1 MAGMLYFHRIAV
13 ACAVFCGWGLCP
25 ATALPAETFWSF
37 QALQAVPV
45 PRVIDSNWPRSRID
59 RFVLARLEKEGLVPV
74 PGASKRTLIRR
85 VTFDLLGLPPAPASV
100 EAFVGDP
107 APDAFGRVVDRLLAS
122 PRYGERWGRH
132 WLDVAR
138 YGEEDTL
145 GEFPVPYENAWR
157 YRDWVVDA
165 FNQDLPYSLFVQ
177 AQIAGDL
184 LADRSDLI
192 PGLGLFGMGP
202 WQYGNSIPAE
212 ARADE
217 RDDRVDVLTRGF
229 LGLTVACARC
239 HDHKYDPITMEDYY
253 SLAGVFRNSA
263 YREYP
268 LISASDLAAYEKKKK
283 KLDELQSELNK
294 ILSEESRKLSERLAA
309 QTGRYLVA
317 AWKVLGPAKRVL
329 AAVVQDDQLDREQ
342 LEKWVRYV
350 SSPYRDHP
358 YLRPWDELMAREAT
372 EEEAVQVA
380 NAFQSLVISVMEE
393 KERIQEE
400 LRLAYEARSKKIKER
415 EKDQPKPEP
424 RRTKLPNEY
433 VAFEPVPRDPDAQL
447 EPIQVRPVPRDRYN
461 VWADLFDI
469 NEALEDYHIK
479 ERRVLLYEG
488 RELDRFLEQATR
500 EKVETLRAE
509 VAARRA
515 EFPKPRVSTRFNK
528 SPAYPYAMTLT
539 ERDEI
544 ETIRIHLRG
553 NALELGR
560 GVPSRFLGALSEG
573 VPPLFTQGS
582 GRLELAR
589 AVSEHPLST
598 RVLVNRVWMHHLGQG
613 IVETPNN
620 FGQLGSRP
628 SHPQLLEFL
637 AVRFREF
644 GGSVKALHREILF
657 SATYQLSSA
666 SSAANLRRD
675 AGNRFCWRRNRRR
688 LDVEEIRDGLL
699 FVSGRLQNQLGGP
712 SYDLDEGFRR
722 RTLYGRVSRFKLS
735 EPLQLFDFP
744 DPRLSAAKRM
754 STNSP
759 LQRLFFLNNEF
770 VWQQAA
776 ALAEHLERDGDT
788 CQAKIQQA
796 YELVYG
802 RDATERDVALG
813 VRILNSLDPATALRD
828 YAHILMSSNEF
839 LFVD

>member
-1 MAGMLYFHRIAV
+1 MACTILF
-13 ACAVFCGWGLCP
+13 GWCLCP
-25 ATALPAETFWSF
+25 SYAAATETFWSF
-37 QALQAVPV
+37 QPLQTSPP
-45 PRVIDSNWPRSRID
+45 PRVADASWPQSRLD
-59 RFVLARLEKEGLVPV
+59 RFVLARLESEELSPV
-74 PGASKRTLIRR
+74 RGADRRTLLRR
-85 VTFDLLGLPPAPASV
+85 VTFDLIGLPPVPESV
-100 EAFVGDP
+100 EAFVRDP
-107 APDAFGRVVDRLLAS
+107 SPDAFGRVVDRLLAS
-122 PRYGERWGRH
+122 PHYGERWGRH

-157 YRDWVVDA
+157 YRDWVVDV
-165 FNQDLPYSLFVQ
+165 FNQDLPYSQFVQ

-184 LADRSDLI
+184 LGDRSDLI

-268 LISASDLAAYEKKKK
+268 LISESDLAAYEKKKK
-283 KLDELQSELNK
+283 KLGEVESELNK
-294 ILSEESRKLSERLAA
+294 ILSKQSRELSERLAGETA
-309 QTGRYLVA
+309 KYLLA
-317 AWKVLGPAKRVL
+317 AWKVLGPLKL
-329 AAVVQDDQLDREQ
+329 ELAVVVRDGALDQEQ
-342 LEKWVRYV
+342 LGKWVRYV

-358 YLRPWDELMAREAT
+358 YLRPWDALLVRGGSVQEAT
-372 EEEAVQVA
+372 RVA
-380 NAFQSLVISVMEE
+380 TEFQALVVSVMDE

-415 EKDQPKPEP
+415 EKEKPRPEP

-433 VAFEPVPRDPDAQL
+433 VAFEPVPRDPDAKL
-447 EPIQVRPVPRDRYN
+447 EPIKVKPVPRDRYN

-488 RELDRFLEQATR
+488 RELDRFLDA
-500 EKVETLRAE
+500 ETKQQVDALRAE
-509 VAARRA
+509 VETRRA
-515 EFPKPRVSTRFNK
+515 EFPAPRVTTRFNK
-528 SPAYPYAMTLT
+528 SPAFPYAMALT
-539 ERDEI
+539 EREEL
-544 ETIRIHLRG
+544 ETIRMHLRG
-553 NALELGR
+553 NALELG
-560 GVPSRFLGALSEG
+560 GEVPSRFLAALSDQKP
-573 VPPLFTQGS
+573 VPFAQGS

-589 AVSEHPLST
+589 AVSEHPLSA
-598 RVLVNRVWMHHLGQG
+598 RVLVNRVWMHHFGKG

-644 GGSVKALHREILF
+644 GGSLKALHREIVF
-657 SATYQLSSA
+657 SATYQLSGEA
-666 SSAANLRRD
+666 SVANLRRD
-675 AGNRFCWRRNRRR
+675 AGNRFCWRRSRQR
-688 LDVEEIRDGLL
+688 LGVEAIRDGLL
-699 FVSGRLQNQLGGP
+699 FVSGGLERRLGGP
-712 SYDLDEGFRR
+712 SYDLGATFRR

-735 EPLQLFDFP
+735 EALQLFDFP

-759 LQRLFFLNNEF
+759 LQRLFFLNSEF
-770 VWQQAA
+770 VWRRATV
-776 ALAEHLERDGDT
+776 LAEQLQRDCDSN
-788 CQAKIQQA
+788 QMRVQHA
-796 YELVYG
+796 YRLVYG
-802 RDATERDVALG
+802 REAAEADVALG
-813 VRILNSLDPATALRD
+813 LQILHSLDPATALRD

>member
-1 MAGMLYFHRIAV
+1 MIYFRRVFV
-13 ACAVFCGWGLCP
+13 AWLVLFVLGVWSSL
-25 ATALPAETFWSF
+25 ALPAEKIWSF
-37 QALQAVPV
+37 RPLRDPISPDVVDAK
-45 PRVIDSNWPRSRID
+45 WPRARLD
-59 RFVLARLEKEGLVPV
+59 HFVLARLEQEGLEPV
-74 PGASKRTLIRR
+74 AGASRRTLIRR
-85 VTFDLLGLPPAPASV
+85 VTFDLLGLPPNPASV
-100 EAFVGDP
+100 EAFVEDP

-122 PRYGERWGRH
+122 PHYGERWGRH

-184 LADRSDLI
+184 LADRTDLI

-283 KLDELQSELNK
+283 KLDEVQSELNK
-294 ILSEESRKLSERLAA
+294 ILSKESRELSEQLAA
-309 QTGRYLVA
+309 QTARYLVA
-317 AWKVLGPAKRVL
+317 AWKVLGPLKREL
-329 AAVVQDDQLDREQ
+329 AVVVRGGELDREQ

-358 YLRPWDELMAREAT
+358 YLRSWDALMAREGN
-372 EEEAVQVA
+372 EQEAVRVA
-380 NAFQSLVISVMEE
+380 NEFQTLVISVMEE

-415 EKDQPKPEP
+415 EKGKPQPEP

-433 VAFEPVPRDPDAQL
+433 VAVEPVPRDPDAKL
-447 EPIQVRPVPRDRYN
+447 EPIKVRPVPRDRYN

-479 ERRVLLYEG
+479 ERRVLLYED
-488 RELDRFLEQATR
+488 RELDRFLDQETR
-500 EKVETLRAE
+500 EKVDALRAE

-515 EFPKPRVSTRFNK
+515 EFPAPRVTTRFNK
-528 SPAYPYAMTLT
+528 SPAYPYAMTLA
-539 ERDEI
+539 ERDEM
-544 ETIRIHLRG
+544 ETIRMHLRG
-553 NALELGR
+553 NALELGP
-560 GVPSRFLGALSEG
+560 GVPGRFITALSDEA
-573 VPPLFTQGS
+573 PTLFTQGS
-582 GRLELAR
+582 GRLELAQ
-589 AVSEHPLST
+589 AVSEHPLSA
-598 RVLVNRVWMHHLGQG
+598 RVLVNRVWMHHLGKG

-620 FGQLGSRP
+620 FGQLGSPP
-628 SHPQLLEFL
+628 SHPLLLEFL
-637 AVRFREF
+637 AFRFREV
-644 GGSVKALHREILF
+644 GGSIKALHREILF

-666 SSAANLRRD
+666 SSTPNLRRD
-675 AGNRFCWRRNRRR
+675 AGNRFCWRRSRRR
-688 LDVEEIRDGLL
+688 LDVESIRDGLL
-699 FVSGRLQNQLGGP
+699 FISGRLQKQLGGP
-712 SYDLDEGFRR
+712 SYDLDDMFRR

-735 EPLQLFDFP
+735 EALQLFDFP
-744 DPRLSAAKRM
+744 DPRLSAARRM

-770 VWQQAA
+770 VWRQAT
-776 ALAEHLERDGDT
+776 ALAERLERGYGSH
-788 CQAKIQQA
+788 QARIQHA
-796 YELVYG
+796 YQLVYG
-802 RDATERDVALG
+802 REATEQDIALG
-813 VRILNSLDPATALRD
+813 LQILNSLAPATALRD

>member
-1 MAGMLYFHRIAV
+1 MSSLERIST
-13 ACAVFCGWGLCP
+13 ACVILCCLFFWP
-25 ATALPAETFWSF
+25 DSASTAETFWSF
-37 QALQAVPV
+37 QPLQDPATPDVV
-45 PRVIDSNWPRSRID
+45 DENWPQSRLD
-59 RFVLARLEKEGLVPV
+59 RFVLARLEQEGLAPV
-74 PGASKRTLIRR
+74 PGASRRTLIRR
-85 VTFDLLGLPPAPASV
+85 VTFDLTGLPPAPASV
-100 EAFVGDP
+100 EAFVRDP

-122 PRYGERWGRH
+122 PHYGERWGRH

-165 FNQDLPYSLFVQ
+165 FNQDLPYNLFVQ

-184 LADRSDLI
+184 LANRSDLI

-239 HDHKYDPITMEDYY
+239 HDHKYDPISMEDYY

-294 ILSEESRKLSERLAA
+294 ILSKESRELSEKLAA
-309 QTGRYLVA
+309 QTARYLVA
-317 AWKVLGPAKRVL
+317 AWKVLGPEKLEL
-329 AAVVQDDQLDREQ
+329 AAAVRDGGLDREQ

-358 YLRPWDELMAREAT
+358 YLRSWDALMARKGSVQEAT
-372 EEEAVQVA
+372 HVA
-380 NAFQSLVISVMEE
+380 DAFQKLVISVMEE

-415 EKDQPKPEP
+415 EKDKPKPAP

-433 VAFEPVPRDPDAQL
+433 VAFEPVPRDPDAKL
-447 EPIQVRPVPRDRYN
+447 EPIKVQPVPRDRYN

-479 ERRVLLYEG
+479 ERRVLLYED
-488 RELDRFLEQATR
+488 RELDRFLDQETR
-500 EKVETLRAE
+500 QQVDTLRAE
-509 VAARRA
+509 IETRRA
-515 EFPKPRVSTRFNK
+515 EFPAPRVTTRFNK

-539 ERDEI
+539 ERDEA
-544 ETIRIHLRG
+544 ETIRMHLRG

-560 GVPSRFLGALSEG
+560 GVPGRFIAALSG
-573 VPPLFTQGS
+573 QAPALFTQGS

-589 AVSEHPLST
+589 AVSEHPLSA

-637 AVRFREF
+637 ASRFRAF

-675 AGNRFCWRRNRRR
+675 AGNRFCWRRSRRR
-688 LDVEEIRDGLL
+688 LDVEAIRDGLL
-699 FVSGRLQNQLGGP
+699 FVSGRLQRQLGGP
-712 SYDLDEGFRR
+712 SYDLDDAFRR

-735 EPLQLFDFP
+735 EALQLFDFP
-744 DPRLSAAKRM
+744 DPRLSAARRM

-770 VWQQAA
+770 VWRQAT
-776 ALAEHLERDGDT
+776 ALSEHLHRNDSNNR
-788 CQAKIQQA
+788 ARIQQA
-796 YELVYG
+796 YQLVYG
-802 RDATERDVALG
+802 REATDQDVALG
-813 VRILNSLDPATALRD
+813 LRILNSLDPTTALRD